1 MIERRG
7 AEAPRKPQ
15 GGFMNT
21 FFLGASA
28 SRRCKR
34 LFPAL
39 CLLGVLVAPPAQAV
53 GFSGDSR
60 QGGEASQFAPE
71 TIIRFSKKVE
81 RALAARGARVAI
93 LARMGRPPAQLP
105 EGMHFTH
112 AGFAVYSEITTR
124 DGRKLPGYAVYNLY
138 QNGARPDTSAL
149 VQDYAVDFFAGVAVL
164 EAGVVV
170 PSPEL
175 QQRLLELI
183 ASPTYASL
191 HEPRYSAIANPYTLG
206 RQNCTEFVLDVVN
219 AAIYQT
225 DDIRKIK
232 SAERSYFTAQKV
244 NVSPLK
250 LMFGSMFSSEVS
262 LSDQPGEPVTATFE
276 SITRY
281 LEKYDQGAVSFSV
294 FAE

>member
-1 MIERRG
+1 MNSLISG
-7 AEAPRKPQ
+7 AAAPWR
-15 GGFMNT
+15 
-21 FFLGASA
+21 
-28 SRRCKR
+28 SRR
-34 LFPAL
+34 LFPT
-39 CLLGVLVAPPAQAV
+39 LLLLAVAVSEPVQAV

-81 RALAARGARVAI
+81 KALAARGARVAI

-105 EGMHFTH
+105 DGMHFTH

-138 QNGARPDTSAL
+138 QNGARPDTSTL
-149 VQDYAVDFFAGVAVL
+149 VQDFPVDFFAGVAVL
-164 EAGVVV
+164 EAGVIV

-175 QQRLLELI
+175 QQRLLEVI
-183 ASPTYASL
+183 ASPTYAGL

-232 SAERSYFTAQKV
+232 SAEKRYFTAQKV

-262 LSDQPGEPVTATFE
+262 LSDQPGEPETATFE
-276 SITRY
+276 SIERY
-281 LEKYDQGAVSFSV
+281 LEKYDQGSKSFSV
-294 FAE
+294 FADQ